1 MLYAPAG
8 APGDVVQRVNR
19 DVDRVLK
26 EPDCENFR
34 LRPVVEGV
42 GTPDSLRQ
50 FHKEEHERWARL
62 VKATGI
68 QPSKRIY
75 DQLQSQNMAELPD
88 PNNLFQRVRQ
98 DRARDRSDRRVR
110 PRCCIS
116 LARAGARTVLTASSA
131 PALDKLAAE
140 VKAAGGDA
148 RTIARRAQTEA
159 DAQAMV
165 DAAVKAFGGLDIVV
179 TASGMNDPAPIV
191 EQSLERWEAI
201 MDANV
206 RGSWLVCKAA
216 GAQMIKQGRG
226 GKVVLMSYARSV
238 RGHPAGYSGYCT
250 SKSAIDG
257 LARTLGCE
265 WGKYKINVN
274 AIGPTVFRSNLT
286 AWMFA
291 EDEKGEGRAARDSSR
306 LPSDGWA
313 RPRPGRRAVV
323 PVLRGLRF
331 LHWSGGVRRRRA
343 AG

>member
-1 MLYAPAG
+1 
-8 APGDVVQRVNR
+8 
-19 DVDRVLK
+19 
-26 EPDCENFR
+26 
-34 LRPVVEGV
+34 
-42 GTPDSLRQ
+42 
-50 FHKEEHERWARL
+50 
-62 VKATGI
+62 
-68 QPSKRIY
+68 
-75 DQLQSQNMAELPD
+75 MAELSD
-88 PNNLFQRVRQ
+88 PGRLFSVSGKTALVTGATGAFGRV
-98 DRARDRSDRRVR
+98 AALA
-110 PRCCIS
+110 
-116 LARAGARTVLTASSA
+116 LARAGARTVLTASSQA
-131 PALDKLAAE
+131 GLDKVAAE
-140 VKAAGGDA
+140 VKAAGGDT
-148 RTIARRAQTEA
+148 RSVARRAESEA

-165 DAAVKAFGGLDIVV
+165 DVAVKAFGGVDILV
-179 TASGMNDPAPIV
+179 AAAGMNDPAPIV

-226 GKVVLMSYARSV
+226 GKVVLMSSARSV

-291 EDEKGEGRAARDSSR
+291 EDEKAKAVRQGFLTR
-306 LPSDGWA
+306 LPLGRLGEPEDLVGVLMFLASSASDFCTGQ
-313 RPRPGRRAVV
+313 VMFV
-323 PVLRGLRF
+323 D
-331 LHWSGGVRRRRA
+331 GGYT